1 MEGQKQ
7 ETESSKRGRTEMTRG
22 RDDGQSGREREGG
35 KEGQKDKLEG
45 GEEDRKG
52 NK

>member
-22 RDDGQSGREREGG
+22 RDEGQSGRERE
-35 KEGQKDKLEG
+35 
-45 GEEDRKG
+45 
-52 NK
+52 